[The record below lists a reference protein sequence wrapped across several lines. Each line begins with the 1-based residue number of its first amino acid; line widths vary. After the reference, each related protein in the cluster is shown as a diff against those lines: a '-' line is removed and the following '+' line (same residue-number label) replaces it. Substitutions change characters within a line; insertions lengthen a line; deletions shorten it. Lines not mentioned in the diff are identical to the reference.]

1 MENEKEYWVQKGY
14 NEIVVDFCKSKN
26 IEFLASKLDKNN
38 AKFVDPYFHSTLLHI
53 ACEED
58 SLEMVKLL
66 LNVENSKEFVN
77 APDWN
82 GDTALHIACYN
93 GNLDIIKILLNCG
106 ADTEYANKDGK
117 IPLIESLESSTE
129 NNNINLS
136 EIFKLFYPKA
146 NPVLTEFV

>member
-1 MENEKEYWVQKGY
+1 MRKGRCDEWY
-14 NEIVVDFCKSKN
+14 
-26 IEFLASKLDKNN
+26 
-38 AKFVDPYFHSTLLHI
+38 
-53 ACEED
+53 
-58 SLEMVKLL
+58 KLL
-66 LNVENSKEFVN
+66 AFSIKFNR
-77 APDWN
+77 
-82 GDTALHIACYN
+82 
-93 GNLDIIKILLNCG
+93 NLDIIKILLNCG